1 MDGSSTGL
9 LRYKPAGQDEF
20 DLEKFF
26 REGLSQALRGKT
38 RLNVMLAG
46 RVGVGKSTLV
56 NAIFGQPIAP
66 TGVGCSITQNIQ
78 RYVQPNLPISV
89 YDTPGI
95 ELGVDAELIAKTYL
109 TEIKRQMGDDDTRVH
124 FCLYCV
130 RTRDE
135 RFETVESDIVEA
147 LAKDVLVAL
156 VLTQCPTPDD
166 ARANKFAR
174 YLTSLELPV
183 LDGQC
188 FMTLAEEDNVAGVK
202 LSPFGLPDLVSSIY
216 HQLPDAER
224 HTLAS
229 CQRVSLE
236 LKIAEARRSV
246 NFNMGTAALI
256 AASPIPLVDSIPL
269 SALQIN
275 MLGQITTIMGFRV
288 DPKAVATA
296 FATVLG
302 VASVARTT
310 ASFFKI
316 FPGTGATINTTIAS
330 TTTKVLGEVFINACT
345 NVLMRQMA
353 GEHIHQDD
361 IVSELL
367 KELPGLLS
375 GGLRHSA

>member
-9 LRYKPAGQDEF
+9 LRFKPEGQDEF

-26 REGLSQALRGKT
+26 REGLAQALRGKT

-56 NAIFGQPIAP
+56 NAIFGAPIAP
-66 TGVGCSITQNIQ
+66 TGVGGSITQSIQ
-78 RYVQPNLPISV
+78 RYVRPNLPISV

-95 ELGVDAELIAKTYL
+95 ELGVEAELIAKTYL
-109 TEIKRQMGDDDTRVH
+109 TEIERQMGDDDTRIH

-135 RFETVESDIVEA
+135 RFETVESDIVRA
-147 LAKDVLVAL
+147 LSKDVLVAL

-174 YLTSLELPV
+174 YLTSLDLPV

-188 FMTLAEEDNVAGVK
+188 FMTLAEEDNVAGVT
-202 LSPFGLPDLVSSIY
+202 LPAFGLPDLVSSIY

-269 SALQIN
+269 SALQIS
-275 MLGQITTIMGFRV
+275 MLGQITTIMGFKV
-288 DPKAVATA
+288 DPKAIATA

-302 VASVARTT
+302 VASVARTA

-330 TTTKVLGEVFINACT
+330 TTTKILGEVFINACT

-361 IVSELL
+361 IVGELL
-367 KELPGLLS
+367 KELPILLS